1 MSELDVGDNIGSTSE
16 STSEVDVGYRGWI
29 SETYIEGLHRGSM
42 SEIYAG
48 DLCRRSTSEIY
59 AEDLCRRSMPRVDIG
74 DLRRRPMSKDY
85 VGDLRRRS
93 VRRSNSEGNK
103 VARVCS
109 EGNIGRTSKVEPR
122 RSKVIMKS

>member
-1 MSELDVGDNIGSTSE
+1 MSEV
-16 STSEVDVGYRGWI
+16 V
-29 SETYIEGLHRGSM
+29 
-42 SEIYAG
+42 SEIYAGDPHRRSKLEIDVG

-59 AEDLCRRSMPRVDIG
+59 TEDLCRRFMPRVDIG
-74 DLRRRPMSKDY
+74 DLRRRPMSKGY

-109 EGNIGRTSKVEPR
+109 EGNIGRTSKVELR